1 MRKADMNQQPNA
13 QRIARRTV
21 LQSMLAAALAPAAL
35 STIRTADAQ
44 DVNALLQESAKAM
57 AAVKSFVFSINTVQG
72 KTVLFGNLELQGVEG
87 AVERPDRFKAD
98 ITVGASIVSLT
109 VKVIGIGDKVWVT
122 NPMSSDQAFTEASTG
137 GGESSAATIASVLN
151 PDKLFLA
158 AVQAIQNP
166 TIDGTEKI
174 DDLEMTKVKG
184 TVNLANVTVP
194 TPFASPVASAKEAVS
209 DFLDLSDKT
218 LTAWIDA
225 TGLIHRLELAGAI
238 TKDESS
244 DVIRQIDLSHFNESQ
259 NIQPPTATATAG

>member
-1 MRKADMNQQPNA
+1 MTTEERPFHQFH
-13 QRIARRTV
+13 RRTV

-35 STIRTADAQ
+35 SSVHLAGAQ
-44 DVNALLQESAKAM
+44 DANALLQESAKAM

-72 KTVLFGNLELQGVEG
+72 KTVLFGQLELQNVSG

-98 ITVGASIVSLT
+98 ITVGASIVSVT
-109 VKVIGIGDKVWVT
+109 VKVIGVGDKVWVT

-137 GGESSAATIASVLN
+137 GGESSAATIASILN
-151 PDKLFLA
+151 PDKIFLA

-166 TIDGTEKI
+166 AIDGTEKI
-174 DDLEMTKVKG
+174 DDVETTKVKG
-184 TVNLANVTVP
+184 TVDLANIAVA

-209 DFLDLSDKT
+209 DYLDLSEKT

-225 TGLIHRLELAGAI
+225 AGLVHRIQIAGAI

-244 DVIRQIDLSHFNESQ
+244 DVIREIDLSHFNESQ
-259 NIQPPTATATAG
+259 NIEPPTATASAG